1 MGFISTNPIRPIANP
16 ASHWVSQWYR
26 DNSLVYVSH
35 VHSLWKKDKAPS
47 RKYGKLVR
55 SEAAVLNVMMKMHKD
70 DVTEWI
76 KEKVRAA
83 ADSDEESIETDSE
96 SGDTI
101 DDPSTGALDASAA
114 AGVAGSLVDGA
125 GGLAAGSLSQGATT
139 GQRFST
145 AAGDVYMSTER

>member
-1 MGFISTNPIRPIANP
+1 
-16 ASHWVSQWYR
+16 
-26 DNSLVYVSH
+26 
-35 VHSLWKKDKAPS
+35 
-47 RKYGKLVR
+47 
-55 SEAAVLNVMMKMHKD
+55 MHKD
-70 DVTEWI
+70 DGTEWI